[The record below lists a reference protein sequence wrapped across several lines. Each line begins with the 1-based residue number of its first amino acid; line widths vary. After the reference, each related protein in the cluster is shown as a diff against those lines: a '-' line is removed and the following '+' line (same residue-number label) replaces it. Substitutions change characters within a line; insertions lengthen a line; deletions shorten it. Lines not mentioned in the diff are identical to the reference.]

1 MEIGNITPGKKAAD
15 TVRAGAQIT
24 KHMAVS
30 SVTNETTFNA
40 IQYPVSTLTCLIVAH
55 VRLFFSRK
63 NLSCASLLDTMHL

>member
-1 MEIGNITPGKKAAD
+1 MEIGNIIPGKKAAD

-40 IQYPVSTLTCLIVAH
+40 IQYPVSTLWVFVLQKPNT
-55 VRLFFSRK
+55 
-63 NLSCASLLDTMHL
+63 